1 MNKIL
6 PIILVVVLSGCTNTA
21 DLRIKQLNAFKDE
34 IKILLKDIIDIE
46 KDIYKITETTN
57 DNFYHVVVDYST
69 HDRNYIYNVKDK
81 KLSPIGDGSIEIK
94 DDAIYR
100 YWAKSY
106 FDGGGAFWY
115 NMKVNYSGEYIEL
128 IPVEKD
134 AKCYS
139 IDKFKHM
146 SDEFVSVF
154 KKQKL
159 DKLCVWHK

>member
-1 MNKIL
+1 MDKIL
-6 PIILVVVLSGCTNTA
+6 PIILVVVLSGCSSSPVLS
-21 DLRIKQLNAFKDE
+21 DKDE
-34 IKILLKDIIDIE
+34 IKILLIDVIDIE

-106 FDGGGAFWY
+106 FDNVGGAFWY
-115 NMKVNYSGEYIEL
+115 NIKVNYSGEYIEL
-128 IPVEKD
+128 IPMEKD

-146 SDEFVSVF
+146 TDEFVNVF

>member
-1 MNKIL
+1 MDKIL
-6 PIILVVVLSGCTNTA
+6 PIILVVVLSGCSSSPVLS
-21 DLRIKQLNAFKDE
+21 DKDE

-106 FDGGGAFWY
+106 FDNVGGAFWY
-115 NMKVNYSGEYIEL
+115 NIKVNYSGEYIEL
-128 IPVEKD
+128 IPMEKD

-146 SDEFVSVF
+146 TDEFVNVF